1 MLEQESQADENMDGK
16 GCTAN
21 VCLIVPKKDGSRD
34 VYCANAGDS
43 RALLSSGG
51 KAVALSFDHKPTNP
65 RERQR
70 ITKAGSYVNAEGRI
84 EGNLNLSR
92 AIGDLEYKKRPRLR
106 LQDQPITSL
115 PDVKKITLGPSNDFL
130 VMGCDGIYEF
140 HNN

>member
-1 MLEQESQADENMDGK
+1 MKGNKHLQNLLKEESKLDQDMDSK

-21 VCLIVPKKDGSRD
+21 VVLIVPEADGSKT

-43 RALLSSGG
+43 RAILSAGG
-51 KAVALSFDHKPTNP
+51 KAQALSTDHKPNNP

-70 ITKAGSYVNAEGRI
+70 IQKAGSFVSADGRV

-92 AIGDLEYKKRPRLR
+92 AIGDLEYKRRPRIR

-115 PDVKKITLGPSNDFL
+115 PDVKTAKL
-130 VMGCDGIYEF
+130 
-140 HNN
+140 